1 LEAIRALRLAQN
13 ALFGS
18 RELTVEELRERVA
31 SRYREAQPLP
41 DRPQL
46 DELLANVGLSLQ
58 WSPEAKEGQGAYVQ
72 QYGSEPSVSDRT
84 ASLQRSQTRIP
95 PQPRKQV
102 PEDVAEAM
110 RLEEKLRYAEKQGSF
125 LVLATPSR
133 HLKQTAEEITK
144 RFAVQCLDADALFL
158 HAMKNEAEKLKVDW
172 RKLLSAD
179 AGAEPRDW
187 ERLQLLVSR
196 IMPDIKTTLK
206 DSRQTILL
214 TNPGL
219 FARYNQLDLFQEIR
233 ASVGTPQGPH
243 GLWMIIPSHGP
254 GTQPMLNQKA
264 IPITNPAQFEILN
277 EAWIANQHR
286 SAS

>member
-1 LEAIRALRLAQN
+1 M
-13 ALFGS
+13 
-18 RELTVEELRERVA
+18 
-31 SRYREAQPLP
+31 
-41 DRPQL
+41 
-46 DELLANVGLSLQ
+46 
-58 WSPEAKEGQGAYVQ
+58 KE
-72 QYGSEPSVSDRT
+72 
-84 ASLQRSQTRIP
+84 
-95 PQPRKQV
+95 
-102 PEDVAEAM
+102 
-110 RLEEKLRYAEKQGSF
+110 
-125 LVLATPSR
+125 
-133 HLKQTAEEITK
+133 
-144 RFAVQCLDADALFL
+144 
-158 HAMKNEAEKLKVDW
+158 EAEKLKVDW
-172 RKLLSAD
+172 RKLLAAD

-196 IMPDIKTTLK
+196 IMPGIRTTLK

-219 FARYNQLDLFQEIR
+219 FARYDQLDLFQEIR

-286 SAS
+286 SQP